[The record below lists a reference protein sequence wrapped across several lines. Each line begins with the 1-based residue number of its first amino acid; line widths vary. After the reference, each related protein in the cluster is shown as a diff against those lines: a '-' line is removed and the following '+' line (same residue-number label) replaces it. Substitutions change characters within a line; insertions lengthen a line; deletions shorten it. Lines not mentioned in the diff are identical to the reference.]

1 MKLLGKEIKINID
14 IEFGLFEDIQNK
26 PEDAIV
32 MKRFVSAL
40 TGLTQKDVRKLKF
53 SEIQKVM
60 EEFRE
65 LQKIDARES
74 KKKLS
79 LS

>member
-1 MKLLGKEIKINID
+1 MKLLGKEIKIKID

-32 MKRFVSAL
+32 MKKFISAL
-40 TGLTQKDVRKLKF
+40 TGLPQKDVRKLKM
-53 SEIQKVM
+53 SEVQAVM
-60 EEFRE
+60 EEFQR
-65 LQKIDARES
+65 LQKIDSRES